1 MSEISKITLP
11 NGKEYDFKDTT
22 AREMIAGKQ
31 DTLTFDDTPTA
42 DSSNPVTSGGVKA
55 YVDANAGGGSSGS
68 VFGEA
73 VPFSAFSW
81 PAENTLASGTIT
93 TDSAL
98 WNNVYGSFY
107 DTGLLVSD
115 IQKYRIFA
123 VTMQETQSTV
133 LPYMQIGMF
142 QSAPDY
148 KYEAYGSKDGTSRN
162 KTYICEWITDSKSNL
177 RTFHC
182 DKYANNDF
190 CYRSP
195 STNISMNLDL
205 SMGLRNY
212 TPSPS
217 DHFCIYLIQDDSP
230 NIVYR
235 VTGLIKY

>member
-1 MSEISKITLP
+1 M
-11 NGKEYDFKDTT
+11 
-22 AREMIAGKQ
+22 
-31 DTLTFDDTPTA
+31 
-42 DSSNPVTSGGVKA
+42 
-55 YVDANAGGGSSGS
+55 
-68 VFGEA
+68 FGEA
-73 VPFSAFSW
+73 VPFSTWSW
-81 PAENTLASGTIT
+81 PAENMLASGTIT

-98 WNNVYGSFY
+98 GKDFY

-133 LPYMQIGMF
+133 SPYMQIGMF
-142 QSAPDY
+142 QSTTDY
-148 KYEAYGSKDGTSRN
+148 KFETYGSKDSTSRN
-162 KTYICEWITDSKSNL
+162 KTYICEWITDSRSNL

-182 DKYANNDF
+182 DKYAGNDF
-190 CYRSP
+190 SYRSP